1 MARCELG
8 HPSGRASGTCRWRA
22 DSNAVITDP
31 LTLLALITLGCGL
44 AFWLDRNVL
53 WMGKLGA
60 SLLTIIFGAAL
71 SNTGLV
77 PVTSPVYDAIT
88 GPVTSLAVAWLLLSI
103 NLSDVKRAGPKML
116 TAFGIAVTG
125 TAVGAF
131 VGALV
136 FAGVFG
142 EDMWRLAGTLTGTY
156 AGGGLNFAAVSQSV
170 ELPASLFAGTAAAD
184 NLTTGLW
191 LGVTLTLPLWLGRWF
206 PAPIPGSSRD
216 RESGGQ
222 TRAPVLAA
230 TGSPSVP
237 DAVKSQSS
245 SEIPSAYAGH
255 PFDQKAPLSALGVS
269 KLLAAG
275 IGLLLLSELCAQL
288 IPAVP
293 SILWLSTLA
302 LMAGHT
308 PWFRK
313 LPGAFQFGTVA
324 LHLFFVVIGIFSRVS
339 EIMVV
344 GVEVFWLTLVI
355 VGIHGVWTFGVGRL
369 FNIDVGTLAVA
380 SQAAIGGPSSAL
392 AVAVGRDW
400 QPLILP
406 GIVVGL
412 MGYALGNYVGIGV
425 AYLVQALSIGL

>member
-1 MARCELG
+1 M
-8 HPSGRASGTCRWRA
+8 
-22 DSNAVITDP
+22 ITDP
-31 LTLLALITLGCGL
+31 LSLLALITLGCGM
-44 AFWLDRNVL
+44 AFWLDRNVA

-60 SLLTIIFGAAL
+60 SLLTIIFGAVL

-77 PVTSPVYDAIT
+77 PVASPVYDAIT

-103 NLSDVKRAGPKML
+103 NLSDVKRVGPKML

-125 TAVGAF
+125 TAIGAF
-131 VGALV
+131 VGALA

-156 AGGGLNFAAVSQSV
+156 SGGGLNFAAVGQAV

-216 RESGGQ
+216 LGRRETPGPLVSTPTAPTASTEVSGA
-222 TRAPVLAA
+222 TRPDPAA
-230 TGSPSVP
+230 
-237 DAVKSQSS
+237 DLSS
-245 SEIPSAYAGH
+245 DYDGH

-269 KLLAAG
+269 KLLAVG
-275 IGLLLLSELCAQL
+275 IGLLLLSELCARL

-302 LMAGHT
+302 LVAGHT

-355 VGIHGVWTFGVGRL
+355 VGIHGAWTFGVGRL

-412 MGYALGNYVGIGV
+412 LGYALGNYVGVGV